1 MKFYEKLIS
10 TLPRRTIAAGLL
22 LYRSSCR
29 RHFTVIFT
37 GCLLTMIVPV
47 IYNTRCYAQGNNPQL
62 LFRDTNFGNQY
73 GRLKKASLSQPDGP
87 RETAPLSCELV
98 HFAADRGVCITARR
112 GAFTTYEAIIFGPNF
127 QPIFRLPLEGPP
139 THVRVAPDGRVA
151 AITIFVRDET
161 DEVEIEAEEL
171 SFSTLTTIVDLH
183 QGNVLVED
191 MAAEFTVRLGGKRFQ
206 AANMNFS
213 SVTFTRDG
221 NQFYATLQ
229 TKTQTSLTDER
240 TFLVKGILAFGE
252 VEILRDDIENPSL
265 SPDNTKIAFTK
276 RVDLA
281 SGRRIKRLSVLDL
294 QTLVEQPLAETR
306 NVDEQVEWL
315 DNSQVL
321 YSLPDE
327 ATAARR
333 NIWVVQANG
342 RGNPNPRRFAKDASS
357 PAVVR
362 NGSGL

>member
-1 MKFYEKLIS
+1 MKIYEKLIGTS
-10 TLPRRTIAAGLL
+10 PRGATAAGLL
-22 LYRSSCR
+22 PYRSSCR
-29 RHFTVIFT
+29 RRFAVIFT
-37 GCLLTMIVPV
+37 GCFLTMIVSV
-47 IYNTRCYAQGNNPQL
+47 IHSTKCYARDDL
-62 LFRDTNFGNQY
+62 LFRDTNFGKEY
-73 GRLKKASLSQPDGP
+73 GRLKKAPLSMPDGP
-87 RETAPLSCELV
+87 RETTTLSCERL
-98 HFAADRGVCITARR
+98 HFAADRGVCLTAHR
-112 GAFTTYEAIIFGPNF
+112 GVFTTYDATIFGPNF
-127 QPIFRLPLEGPP
+127 QPIFRLPLKGPP

-151 AITIFVRDET
+151 AITILVRDT
-161 DEVEIEAEEL
+161 TSDEDEIEAEEL

-191 MAAEFTVRLGGKRFQ
+191 MAAEFTVRFKGQRFQ

-229 TKTQTSLTDER
+229 TNTQTSLTDER
-240 TFLVKGILAFGE
+240 TFLVKGHLAFRE
-252 VEILRDDIENPSL
+252 AEILRDDIVNPSL

-281 SGRRIKRLSVLDL
+281 SGRRIMRLSVLDL
-294 QTLVEQPLAETR
+294 QTLSEQSLAETR

-333 NIWVVQANG
+333 NTWVVQAKG

-357 PAVVR
+357 PAAVR

>member
-1 MKFYEKLIS
+1 
-10 TLPRRTIAAGLL
+10 
-22 LYRSSCR
+22 
-29 RHFTVIFT
+29 
-37 GCLLTMIVPV
+37 MIVSV
-47 IYNTRCYAQGNNPQL
+47 IYNTRCYAQGNNPHL
-62 LFRDTNFGNQY
+62 LVRDTNFGNQY

-87 RETAPLSCELV
+87 RETEPLSCELV

-112 GAFTTYEAIIFGPNF
+112 GTFTTYEAIIFGPNF

-151 AITIFVRDET
+151 AITI
-161 DEVEIEAEEL
+161 VEENLIMTEAPG
-171 SFSTLTTIVDLH
+171 FSTLTTIVDLH
-183 QGNVLVED
+183 QGKVLVED
-191 MAAEFTVRLGGKRFQ
+191 MAEFTVRLGGKRFQ
-206 AANMNFS
+206 AANANFS

-221 NQFYATLQ
+221 SQFYATLQ

-294 QTLVEQPLAETR
+294 QTLSEQSLAETR
-306 NVDEQVEWL
+306 DVDEQVEWL

-357 PAVVR
+357 PAAVR